1 MSDLGYRI
9 SDHAVLRW
17 LERVHGVDIEFFRQQ
32 VLDEVERAVLAFGD
46 QDAVGDASSFV
57 IENNVV
63 VTVLGPGQVM
73 KATQWIGGWAVPRVI
88 GRVVEAA

>member
-9 SDHAVLRW
+9 SDHALLRW
-17 LERVHGVDIEFFRQQ
+17 LERVHGVDVEFFRQQ
-32 VLDEVERAVLAFGD
+32 LLEEVERAVLSFGD

-63 VTVLGPGQVM
+63 VTVLAPGQVM
-73 KATQWIGGWAVPRVI
+73 RAAKYIGGWAVPRVI